1 MRFRLLQRLVRE
13 LSRPTEH
20 RHDFQDVCFVSV
32 HDPEPAAYNFA
43 YLRRL
48 TLWNHSPGVRERLQ
62 TLDRS
67 HDPLRCQVCV
77 GT

>member
-1 MRFRLLQRLVRE
+1 MLGRLLQRLVRE

-20 RHDFQDVCFVSV
+20 RHDFHDVCIASV
-32 HDPEPAAYNFA
+32 HDPEPAGDNFA

-48 TLWNHSPGVRERLQ
+48 TLWNHAPGVRKHLQ
-62 TLDRS
+62 TLDRG